1 MLTQDDKGTRPGDMR
16 NSMEESETMI
26 KRIDGGITAPKGFLA
41 AGLRAG
47 IKPGK
52 TNKDMAMIYSE
63 VPATVAG
70 TFTRNRVTAAPVQ
83 WDRKIVEEQE
93 TAQAV
98 VVNTGI
104 ANAAT
109 GAEGLKNS
117 ELTAEE
123 AGKVLRLPK
132 EQVLVAS
139 TGVIGFQLPMD
150 VILEG
155 VSKLAP
161 ELSHSRQSALDA
173 AEAILTTDTH
183 KKEIAVEFTVGGV
196 TCTMAGMS
204 KGSGMIHPNMGTM
217 LCFISTDA
225 AIDKGLLQRKLREVV
240 DETYN
245 MVSVDGDTST
255 NDTVLV
261 LANGKSG
268 APKIETEGG
277 DLDSLTE
284 ALTEICTYLAKQ
296 TAQDGEGATR
306 LFTAHVTGAPDRET
320 ARTLAK
326 AIITSN
332 LTKAA
337 IFGKDANMGRLLCA
351 MGYSGAEYD
360 TSLVDVTMCSKA
372 GSIKLVTG
380 GCMPE
385 FSEEEALR
393 ILEPEEITAEVEL
406 HQGEVEATAW
416 GCDLTYDYVKIN
428 ADYRS

>member
-1 MLTQDDKGTRPGDMR
+1 MVKV
-16 NSMEESETMI
+16 
-26 KRIDGGITAPKGFLA
+26 IDGGVTAPKGFLA

-47 IKPGK
+47 IKAGK
-52 TNKDMAMIYSE
+52 TNKDMAMVYSE

-70 TFTRNRVTAAPVQ
+70 TFTRNKVTAAPVQ
-83 WDRKIVEEQE
+83 WDRKIVQEQE

-98 VVNTGI
+98 VVNTGV

-109 GAEGLKNS
+109 GAEGLANS
-117 ELTAEE
+117 ERTAEE
-123 AGKVLRLPK
+123 VGKALRIAK

-150 VILEG
+150 VILGG
-155 VSKLAP
+155 VAKLVPA
-161 ELSHSRQSALDA
+161 LTHSRQAALDA

-183 KKEIAVEFTVGGV
+183 KKEIAVEYTVGGV

-217 LCFISTDA
+217 LCFITTDA
-225 AIDKGLLQRKLREVV
+225 AIDKALMQQKLREVV

-255 NDTVLV
+255 NDSVLV
-261 LANGKSG
+261 LANGMSG
-268 APKIETEGG
+268 APKIEGEGE
-277 DLDSLTE
+277 DLAAFTE
-284 ALTEICTYLAKQ
+284 ALMTICTYLAKQ

-326 AIITSN
+326 SIITSN

-337 IFGKDANMGRLLCA
+337 IFGQDANMGRLICA

-360 TSLVDVTMCSKA
+360 PSLVDVTMVSRA
-372 GSIKLVTG
+372 GSIKLVVG
-380 GCMPE
+380 GAMPA
-385 FSEEEALR
+385 FSEEEALK
-393 ILEPEEITAEVEL
+393 ILKPEEITAEVEL

>member
-1 MLTQDDKGTRPGDMR
+1 M
-16 NSMEESETMI
+16 MEEGQKMSI
-26 KRIDGGITAPKGFLA
+26 RIIDGGVTAPQGFLA

-47 IKPGK
+47 IKEGK
-52 TNKDMAMIYSE
+52 TNKDMAMLRSE
-63 VPATVAG
+63 VPAVAAG
-70 TFTRNRVTAAPVQ
+70 TFTRNKVTAAPVQ
-83 WDRKIVEEQE
+83 WDRDIVNRYGL
-93 TAQAV
+93 AQAV
-98 VVNTGI
+98 VVNTGV

-109 GAEGLKNS
+109 GEQGLANAKA
-117 ELTAEE
+117 TAEE
-123 AGKVLRLPK
+123 AGKVLQIPA
-132 EQVLVAS
+132 EQVLVGS
-139 TGVIGFQLPMD
+139 TGVIGFQLPMEK
-150 VILEG
+150 ILAG
-155 VSKLAP
+155 VHALAP
-161 ELSHSRQSALDA
+161 ELSTSREAARDA
-173 AEAILTTDTH
+173 AEAIMTTDTH
-183 KKEIAVEFTVGGV
+183 KKEIAVEFTIGGK
-196 TCTMAGMS
+196 TCRMGAMS

-217 LCFISTDA
+217 LCFIATDVE
-225 AIDKGLLQRKLREVV
+225 IEQVLLQKTLRAVV

-261 LANGKSG
+261 LANGCAC
-268 APKIETEGG
+268 APRIEGEGE
-277 DLDSLTE
+277 DLATFTE
-284 ALTEICTYLAKQ
+284 ALTEVCTYLAKQ

-337 IFGKDANMGRLLCA
+337 IFGRDANMGRLLCA

-360 TSLVDVTMCSKA
+360 PAKIDVTMVSEE
-372 GSIKLVTG
+372 GSIQLVKQGT
-380 GCMPE
+380 MPA

-393 ILEPEEITAEVEL
+393 ILSPAEITAEVNAN
-406 HQGEVEATAW
+406 QGDAEATAW

>member
-1 MLTQDDKGTRPGDMR
+1 MVKV
-16 NSMEESETMI
+16 
-26 KRIDGGITAPKGFLA
+26 IDGGVTAPKGFLA

-52 TNKDMAMIYSE
+52 TNKDMAMVYSE

-70 TFTRNRVTAAPVQ
+70 TFTRNKVTAAPVQ
-83 WDRKIVEEQE
+83 WDRKLVQEQE

-98 VVNTGI
+98 VVNTGV

-109 GAEGLKNS
+109 GAEGLANS
-117 ELTAEE
+117 ERTAEE
-123 AGKVLRLPK
+123 AGKVLKLAK

-150 VILEG
+150 VILSG
-155 VSKLAP
+155 VAQLAP
-161 ELSHSRQSALDA
+161 ALAHSRQAALDA

-183 KKEIAVEFTVGGV
+183 KKEIAVEFSVGGV

-217 LCFISTDA
+217 LCFITMDA
-225 AIDKGLLQRKLREVV
+225 AIDKTLLQQKLREVV

-255 NDTVLV
+255 NDSVLV
-261 LANGKSG
+261 LANGMAG
-268 APKIETEGG
+268 APKIEAEGE
-277 DLDSLTE
+277 DLTAFTE
-284 ALTEICTYLAKQ
+284 ALMTICTYLAKQ

-326 AIITSN
+326 SIITSN

-337 IFGKDANMGRLLCA
+337 IFGQDANMGRLLCA

-360 TSLVDVTMCSKA
+360 PSKVDVTMVSKA
-372 GSIKLVTG
+372 GSIKLVVAG
-380 GCMPE
+380 AMPA
-385 FSEEEALR
+385 FSEEEALK

-406 HQGEVEATAW
+406 HQGDVEATAW

>member
-1 MLTQDDKGTRPGDMR
+1 MVKV
-16 NSMEESETMI
+16 
-26 KRIDGGITAPKGFLA
+26 IDGGVTAPKGFLA

-52 TNKDMAMIYSE
+52 TNKDMAMVYSE

-70 TFTRNRVTAAPVQ
+70 TFTRNKVTAAPVH
-83 WDRKIVEEQE
+83 WDRKLVQEQE

-98 VVNTGI
+98 VVNTGV

-109 GAEGLKNS
+109 GAEGLANS
-117 ELTAEE
+117 ERTAEE
-123 AGKVLRLPK
+123 AGKVLKLAK

-150 VILEG
+150 VIISG
-155 VSKLAP
+155 VNQLAP
-161 ELSHSRQSALDA
+161 ALAHSRQAALDA

-183 KKEIAVEFTVGGV
+183 KKEIAVQFTVGGV

-217 LCFISTDA
+217 LCFITTDA
-225 AIDKGLLQRKLREVV
+225 AIDKNLLQQKLREVV

-255 NDTVLV
+255 NDSVLV
-261 LANGKSG
+261 LANGMAG
-268 APKIETEGG
+268 APKIEAEGE
-277 DLDSLTE
+277 DLTAFTE
-284 ALTEICTYLAKQ
+284 ALMTICTYLAKQ

-326 AIITSN
+326 SIITSN

-337 IFGKDANMGRLLCA
+337 IFGQDANMGRLLCA

-360 TSLVDVTMCSKA
+360 PSKVDVTMVSKA
-372 GSIKLVTG
+372 GSIKLVVAG
-380 GCMPE
+380 AMPA
-385 FSEEEALR
+385 FSEEEALK

-406 HQGEVEATAW
+406 HQGDVEATAW

>member
-1 MLTQDDKGTRPGDMR
+1 
-16 NSMEESETMI
+16 MI
-26 KRIDGGITAPKGFLA
+26 TRIDGGVTAPKGFLA

-47 IKPGK
+47 IKAGK
-52 TNKDMAMIYSE
+52 TNKDMAMVYSE

-70 TFTRNRVTAAPVQ
+70 TFTKNRVYAAPVK
-83 WDRKIVEEQE
+83 WDRKIAEEQE

-109 GAEGLKNS
+109 GEQGYQNS
-117 ELTAEE
+117 KKTAEE
-123 AGKVLRLPK
+123 TGRLLKLPA

-150 VILEG
+150 VILDG
-155 VSKLAP
+155 VAKLVP
-161 ELSHSRQSALDA
+161 NLTHSRQAGLDA

-196 TCTMAGMS
+196 KCTMGAMS

-217 LCFISTDA
+217 LCFITTDA
-225 AIDKGLLQRKLREVV
+225 AVDQGLLRQKLREVI

-261 LANGKSG
+261 LANGMSG
-268 APKIETEGG
+268 APKIETEGE
-277 DLDSLTE
+277 DLDALTA
-284 ALTEICTYLAKQ
+284 ALTEVCTYLAKQ

-326 AIITSN
+326 SIITSS

-360 TSLVDVTMCSKA
+360 TELVDVTMSSRA
-372 GSIKLVTG
+372 GSIQLVKG
-380 GCMPE
+380 GTMPP

-406 HQGEVEATAW
+406 HQGDVEATAW

>member
-1 MLTQDDKGTRPGDMR
+1 MTFKESRAEKMQGLMKQLEEGVASVYTSDEYKAYLRFVANFYDYSANNCILIEMQCPQASFVAGYKTWQKMGRYVKKGEKAIKIIAPSLKKKTTLTDG
-16 NSMEESETMI
+16 EESETMI

-161 ELSHSRQSALDA
+161 ERIAHTWVEVFYKDKWIALEGVITDEAYVRGVKKRRPDKRGAFKEYAISVRDLHSLDLNWKGEDLFVQNTSVVEDYGVFESPDDFFKEHGQTWNMIKDFAYVHYGRKVMNRNVSRIRQS
-173 AEAILTTDTH
+173 
-183 KKEIAVEFTVGGV
+183 
-196 TCTMAGMS
+196 GM
-204 KGSGMIHPNMGTM
+204 
-217 LCFISTDA
+217 
-225 AIDKGLLQRKLREVV
+225 
-240 DETYN
+240 
-245 MVSVDGDTST
+245 
-255 NDTVLV
+255 
-261 LANGKSG
+261 
-268 APKIETEGG
+268 
-277 DLDSLTE
+277 
-284 ALTEICTYLAKQ
+284 
-296 TAQDGEGATR
+296 
-306 LFTAHVTGAPDRET
+306 
-320 ARTLAK
+320 
-326 AIITSN
+326 
-332 LTKAA
+332 
-337 IFGKDANMGRLLCA
+337 
-351 MGYSGAEYD
+351 
-360 TSLVDVTMCSKA
+360 
-372 GSIKLVTG
+372 
-380 GCMPE
+380 
-385 FSEEEALR
+385 
-393 ILEPEEITAEVEL
+393 
-406 HQGEVEATAW
+406 
-416 GCDLTYDYVKIN
+416 
-428 ADYRS
+428 

>member
-1 MLTQDDKGTRPGDMR
+1 MAVQV
-16 NSMEESETMI
+16 
-26 KRIDGGITAPKGFLA
+26 IDGGVNAPKGFEA

-52 TNKDMAMIYSE
+52 TNKDMAMIRSE
-63 VPATVAG
+63 VPAVLAG
-70 TFTRNRVTAAPVQ
+70 TFTLNKVTAAPVQ
-83 WDRKIVEEQE
+83 WDREIVNRYGK
-93 TAQAV
+93 AQAV
-98 VVNTGI
+98 VVNTGV

-109 GAEGLKNS
+109 GEEGLANAKA
-117 ELTAEE
+117 TAEE
-123 AGKVLRLPK
+123 AGNVLGIPSER
-132 EQVLVAS
+132 VLVAS

-155 VSKLAP
+155 VHKLAP
-161 ELSHSRQSALDA
+161 VLSTSREAAKDA
-173 AEAILTTDTH
+173 AEAIMTTDTH
-183 KKEIAVEFTVGGV
+183 KKEIAVEFTVGGK
-196 TCTMAGMS
+196 TCRMGAMS

-217 LCFISTDA
+217 LCFITTDA
-225 AIDKGLLQRKLREVV
+225 DIDQALLQRTLRAVV

-255 NDTVLV
+255 NDTVVV
-261 LANGKSG
+261 LANGLAK
-268 APKIETEGG
+268 APRIEGEGE
-277 DLDSLTE
+277 DLAAFTE
-284 ALTEICTYLAKQ
+284 ALMEVCTYLARQ

-306 LFTAHVTGAPDRET
+306 LFTAHVTGAPDRKT

-337 IFGKDANMGRLLCA
+337 IFGRDANMGRLLCA

-360 TSLVDVTMCSKA
+360 PSKIDVTMVSEA
-372 GSIKLVTG
+372 GRIQLVKQG
-380 GCMPE
+380 AMPA

-393 ILEPEEITAEVEL
+393 ILSPAEITAEVNAN
-406 HQGEVEATAW
+406 QGEAEATAW

>member
-1 MLTQDDKGTRPGDMR
+1 
-16 NSMEESETMI
+16 MI
-26 KRIDGGITAPKGFLA
+26 TVIDGGVTAPKGFLA

-70 TFTRNRVTAAPVQ
+70 TFTRNKVTAAPVC
-83 WDRKIVEEQE
+83 WDKKLVETEE

-98 VVNTGI
+98 IVNTGI

-109 GAEGLKNS
+109 GAQGLKNS

-123 AGKVLRLPK
+123 AGKVLRIPK
-132 EQVLVAS
+132 EQVLVSS

-161 ELSHSRQSALDA
+161 ALSDSRQAALDA
-173 AEAILTTDTH
+173 ATAILTTDTH
-183 KKEIAVEFTVGGV
+183 KKEIAVQFTIDGV
-196 TCTMAGMS
+196 TCTMGGMS

-217 LCFISTDA
+217 LCFIMTDVD
-225 AIDKGLLQRKLREVV
+225 IDKTLLQKKLREVV

-261 LANGKSG
+261 LANGRSG
-268 APKIETEGG
+268 AAKIDSEGEA
-277 DLDSLTE
+277 LDTFTE
-284 ALTEICTYLAKQ
+284 ALMEVCTYLAKQ

-326 AIITSN
+326 SIITSN

-360 TSLVDVTMCSKA
+360 PSLVDVTMCSKA
-372 GSIKLVTG
+372 GSIKLVVG
-380 GCMPE
+380 GTMPP
-385 FSEEEALR
+385 FSEEEALK

-406 HQGEVEATAW
+406 HQGDVEATAW

>member
-1 MLTQDDKGTRPGDMR
+1 MVKV
-16 NSMEESETMI
+16 
-26 KRIDGGITAPKGFLA
+26 IDGGVTAPKGFLA

-52 TNKDMAMIYSE
+52 TNKDMAMVYSE

-70 TFTRNRVTAAPVQ
+70 TFTRNKVTAAPVQ
-83 WDRKIVEEQE
+83 WDRKLVLEQE

-98 VVNTGI
+98 VVNTGV

-109 GAEGLKNS
+109 GAEGLANS
-117 ELTAEE
+117 ERTAEE
-123 AGKVLRLPK
+123 AGKVLKLAK

-150 VILEG
+150 VILSG
-155 VSKLAP
+155 VAQLAP
-161 ELSHSRQSALDA
+161 ALAHSRQAALDA

-183 KKEIAVEFTVGGV
+183 KKEIAVQFTVGGV

-217 LCFISTDA
+217 LCFITTDA
-225 AIDKGLLQRKLREVV
+225 AIDKNLLQQKLREVV

-255 NDTVLV
+255 NDSVLV
-261 LANGKSG
+261 LANGMAG
-268 APKIETEGG
+268 APKIEAEGE
-277 DLDSLTE
+277 DLTAFTE
-284 ALTEICTYLAKQ
+284 ALMTICTYLAKQ

-326 AIITSN
+326 SIITSN

-337 IFGKDANMGRLLCA
+337 IFGQDANMGRLLCA

-360 TSLVDVTMCSKA
+360 PSKVDVTMVSKA
-372 GSIKLVTG
+372 GSIKLVVAG
-380 GCMPE
+380 AMPA
-385 FSEEEALR
+385 FSEEEALK

-406 HQGEVEATAW
+406 HQGDVEATAW